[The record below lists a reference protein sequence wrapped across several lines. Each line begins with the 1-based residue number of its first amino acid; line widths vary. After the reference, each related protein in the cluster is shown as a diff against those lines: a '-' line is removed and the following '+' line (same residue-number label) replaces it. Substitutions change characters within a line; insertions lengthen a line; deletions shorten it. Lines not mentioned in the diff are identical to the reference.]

1 VKHKVMVVFGT
12 RPEAIKLM
20 PVVQTLRS
28 QAGLEAVVVSTGQ
41 HREMLAQVLATFEE
55 AVDIDLDIM
64 STGQSLE
71 RLTSNILESMSR
83 VIAEVRPTI
92 VVVHGDTTTAMA
104 SGLAAFYARVPVAHV
119 EAGLRSHDI
128 NRPWP
133 EEFNRVAID
142 AIADL
147 LFAPTEEAA
156 QNLYR
161 ESSANRKI
169 LITGNTGIDAL
180 LHVADRVGAG
190 LPGTVVLPN
199 SLGQE
204 LVLVTGHRR
213 ESFGGGFM
221 RICEGLRL
229 IASRPNVQIVYPV
242 HLNPRVRNV
251 VLRELSDFPNIHLI
265 EPLPYS
271 EMVALMG
278 AAKVILTD
286 SGGIQEEGPALG
298 KPVVVM
304 RDVTERPEGVASG
317 VVSLVGTDPRRISG
331 EVLALLDDEQLYSSR
346 ARRVFPYGDGRSAA
360 RIVSALVDFCEAR
373 ARQALDQ

>member
-1 VKHKVMVVFGT
+1 MVVFGT

-20 PVVQTLRS
+20 PVVRALRA

-41 HREMLAQVLATFEE
+41 HREMLAQVLATFDE

-64 STGQSLE
+64 SAGQTLE

-83 VIAEVRPTI
+83 VIADVRPAV

-104 SGLAAFYARVPVAHV
+104 SALAAFYSRVPVAHV
-119 EAGLRSHDI
+119 EAGLRSHDVK
-128 NRPWP
+128 RPWP
-133 EEFNRVAID
+133 EEFNRIAID
-142 AIADL
+142 AISDL

-156 QNLYR
+156 KNLYR
-161 ESSANRKI
+161 ESEADRMI
-169 LITGNTGIDAL
+169 LVTGNTGIDAL
-180 LHVADRVGAG
+180 LHVSDRVGSR
-190 LPGTVVLPN
+190 LPGSVVLPN
-199 SLGQE
+199 SAGQQI
-204 LVLVTGHRR
+204 VLVTGHRR
-213 ESFGGGFM
+213 ESFGDGFM

-229 IASRPNVQIVYPV
+229 IAARPNVQIVYPV
-242 HLNPRVRNV
+242 HLNPMVRNV
-251 VLRELSDFPNIHLI
+251 VLRELSDFSNIHLL

-298 KPVVVM
+298 KPVIVM

-317 VVSLVGTDPRRISG
+317 VVTLVGTDSSRIAS
-331 EVLALLDDEQLYSSR
+331 EVLALLDDEQLYMTR
-346 ARRVFPYGDGRSAA
+346 ARRVFPYGDGSSAG
-360 RIVSALVDFCEAR
+360 RIVSALVDFCRGRSRLVAGM
-373 ARQALDQ
+373 